1 MIALVFP
8 GQGSQ
13 RAGMGAPWRDHPSW
27 SVVDR
32 LSESTGSDLA
42 QLLIHA
48 DADTLRQTGNAQPA
62 TFALSL
68 MILDAARGGGLL
80 DVAPVAVAGHSLGEY
95 SALVAAGVLSEAD
108 GGRLVAARAAAM
120 QSAAD
125 SAPGTMAAV
134 LGLDAA
140 TLAEACQAVEGA
152 WMANDNAP
160 GQIVVA
166 GTVAGVEAVGE
177 AAKALGA
184 KRVIALPVGGAF
196 HSPLMAPAQAR
207 LDEALA
213 TADFLAATIQVVA
226 NVDAEAH
233 TEGFDG
239 LLSAQLVLPVRW
251 RESLEKLASLG
262 ATTFVELGPGT
273 ELSGMVKRTV
283 PGAARVNVA
292 TPDDL
297 DKLAAAG
304 EAGGAGGESY
314 DQSWPS

>member
-8 GQGSQ
+8 GQGAQ

-32 LSESTGSDLA
+32 LSQSTGSELPE
-42 QLLIHA
+42 LLIDA
-48 DADTLRQTGNAQPA
+48 DADTLRKTGHAQPA

-68 MILDAARGGGLL
+68 MILDAARAGGLL
-80 DVAPVAVAGHSLGEY
+80 DVTPVAVAGHSLGEY
-95 SALVAAGVLSEAD
+95 SALVAAEVLSEAD
-108 GGRLVAARAAAM
+108 GGLLVAARAAAM
-120 QSAAD
+120 QAAAD
-125 SAPGTMAAV
+125 LTPGTMAAV

-140 TLAEACQAVEGA
+140 TLGEVCDRVEGA

-166 GTVAGVEAVGE
+166 GTLAGVEAVGE
-177 AAKALGA
+177 AARRLGA

-207 LDEALA
+207 LDEAIA
-213 TADFLAATIQVVA
+213 TADFLPARVKVVA

-233 TEGFDG
+233 TTGFER

-251 RESLEKLASLG
+251 RESLDRLASLG
-262 ATTFVELGPGT
+262 TTTFVELGPGA
-273 ELSGMVKRTV
+273 ELSGLVKRTI
-283 PGAARVNVA
+283 PGATRINVA
-292 TPDDL
+292 VPDDL
-297 DKLAAAG
+297 EKLAAAIAADG
-304 EAGGAGGESY
+304 
-314 DQSWPS
+314 